1 MPSDGLDLSPC
12 LEVSPL
18 AKRWARQSLSRYDL
32 PVHESFS
39 GPRRRARARP
49 DAETPVRIRA
59 VATLATCSSR
69 GRQVVVA
76 EEVTG
81 RVPDLWPCNRSALR
95 PATWLSPLPQTSARI
110 DTATRENPVT
120 AGQPR
125 TLPVI
130 IGEGSGA
137 WRVAVK
143 RALTSKNALPREGR
157 GLCAPGR
164 TRTCGQALRRR
175 LLYPLSYGGRM
186 WWPRTCSPRG
196 GRSVTLPGTRIGLA
210 GVLVPVAS
218 PPWHDVEVR

>member
-1 MPSDGLDLSPC
+1 MCSSVSGPDRIPVGRDLAVSGDPGRRWPTVPSDGLDLSPC

-39 GPRRRARARP
+39 GPRRRARTRP

-95 PATWLSPLPQTSARI
+95 PATWLSPLPQTSARS
-110 DTATRENPVT
+110 RHSH
-120 AGQPR
+120 PR
-125 TLPVI
+125 KP
-130 IGEGSGA
+130 GY
-137 WRVAVK
+137 
-143 RALTSKNALPREGR
+143 
-157 GLCAPGR
+157 GR
-164 TRTCGQALRRR
+164 TAPDP
-175 LLYPLSYGGRM
+175 PLDH
-186 WWPRTCSPRG
+186 RG
-196 GRSVTLPGTRIGLA
+196 GA
-210 GVLVPVAS
+210 GAS
-218 PPWHDVEVR
+218 ACGVKQL